1 MTEPRLVLGRVQG
14 RTLFPQKETLTDQQ
28 MNHHVHVVGP
38 SGYGKTVLLT
48 HVIKHQIQTGKGLLF
63 MDLKADMETILH
75 FSRIAADAGRAND
88 LQIFSISNPELSWK
102 YNPFQGD
109 TANQLRDKIMAALD
123 WSEPYYKHQSA
134 SFLLKLLIGLKRLS
148 SQDEIKCT
156 PLQVRECSTRG
167 DEIAKCI
174 RKLAKEEI
182 HEARCLE
189 EAYQFI
195 STPEGQK
202 SLSGLRTQLESLVL
216 SDFGNLI
223 SGEGENQIDLFKS
236 ARDSKI
242 TLIFLDSRR
251 YPSTAKTMAKFLLQ
265 DLKAASA
272 KIDAEIPKE
281 QRKPFAV
288 IIDEFADIA
297 NEDFVGFLDRARSSK
312 MMLTIAHQEFSD
324 LKRVSPEFAARVMA
338 NTSTLYAFMQ
348 KLPESA
354 ELVSRMSGT
363 KTVWKETVQSQ
374 GMGFFDL
381 RTGNKSLREVEEFA
395 VHPNV
400 VKSLKVGECLSIKKY
415 PRTKVNLVKVDRE

>member
-1 MTEPRLVLGRVQG
+1 MTNKLTLGRVQG
-14 RTLFPQKETLTDQQ
+14 RTLFPQKETLTDAQ

-75 FSRIAADAGRAND
+75 FSRIAADAGRAED
-88 LQIFSISNPELSWK
+88 LQIFSISNPELSWS

-109 TANQLRDKIMAALD
+109 TANQLRDKIMSALD

-148 SQDEIKCT
+148 SRDEIKCT
-156 PLQVRECSTRG
+156 PALVRECSTRG
-167 DEIAKCI
+167 DEIAKYI

-195 STPEGQK
+195 SSPDGQK

-216 SDFGNLI
+216 SDFGKLI

-348 KLPESA
+348 KLPDSA
-354 ELVSRMSGT
+354 ALVANMIGT
-363 KTVWKETVQSQ
+363 RSTWKETKKAERHW
-374 GMGFFDL
+374 FFDVP
-381 RTGNKSLREVEEFA
+381 TGDKSLREVEEYV

-400 VKSLKVGECLSIKKY
+400 IRSLPVGTCISVKKY
-415 PRTKVNLVKVDRE
+415 PRPQARIVEVFPG